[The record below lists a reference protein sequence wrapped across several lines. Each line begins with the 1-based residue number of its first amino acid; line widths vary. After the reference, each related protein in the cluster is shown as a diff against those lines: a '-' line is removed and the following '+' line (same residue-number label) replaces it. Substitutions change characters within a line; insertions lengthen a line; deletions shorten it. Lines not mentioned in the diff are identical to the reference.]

1 MSAAAP
7 VKKGPPAKGPSA
19 PPRAPLAN
27 EAVIES
33 IDHEGVGVAHVEGKV
48 TFIDGGVTG
57 ERVVFSR
64 RRSRGNFDL
73 GTVTQVLKESS
84 QRTTPRCAYFGI
96 CGGCAMQH
104 VDAAAQVAAKQR
116 VLEDNLARLGK
127 VTPEQMLP
135 PVIGPA
141 WGYRNRA
148 RMSVHYVAKKGGVLV
163 GFHER
168 RSSFVADTLSC
179 QVLPPHVSN
188 LIPALREMLT
198 AMQLRDR
205 LPQIEVAVG
214 EEVTALVLRHLEPIP
229 EGDAAMLRAF
239 ADKHAVQWWLQ
250 PKGPETAHPFYPLE
264 APALDYRLP
273 EFGLSLRYRPTEF
286 TQVNAGVNRVLV
298 KRAVDL
304 LDPQPGE
311 RVGDLFCGL
320 GNFSLALAS
329 RGADVVGME
338 GAPSLVARAA
348 ENAALNGLQD
358 RARFLAHDLYT
369 DAEGAVKR
377 LGRVDK
383 LLIDP
388 PRDGALDI
396 CKALG
401 DDAPSRIVYVSC
413 SPATL
418 ARDAGVLVNV
428 KGYRLVCAGVVNMFP
443 HTGHVES
450 IALFQRA

>member
-1 MSAAAP
+1 MD
-7 VKKGPPAKGPSA
+7 
-19 PPRAPLAN
+19 

-33 IDHEGVGVAHVEGKV
+33 LDHEGIGVAHVEGKV

-57 ERVVFSR
+57 ERVAFVR

-73 GTVTQVLKESS
+73 GTVTQVLRASA
-84 QRTTPRCAYFGI
+84 QRAAPRCRYFGT

-104 VDAAAQVAAKQR
+104 VEPAAQVAAKQR
-116 VLEDNLARLGK
+116 VLEDNLERLGK
-127 VTPEQMLP
+127 VKPETVLP
-135 PVIGPA
+135 PVMGPA

-148 RMSVHYVAKKGGVLV
+148 RLSVHYVAKKGVVLV

-179 QVLPPHVSN
+179 EVMPPAVSG
-188 LIPALREMLT
+188 LIPELREMFT
-198 AMQLRDR
+198 SFRLRDR
-205 LPQIEVAVG
+205 IPQLEVAVG
-214 EEVTALVLRHLEPIP
+214 AAVTVFVLRHLEPIP
-229 EGDAAMLRAF
+229 EEDAAKLRDF
-239 ADKHAVQWWLQ
+239 ADRHGIQWWLQ
-250 PKGPETAHPFYPLE
+250 PKGPETAHPFYPLD

-273 EFGLSLRYRPTEF
+273 EFGLTLAFGPTEF

-298 KRAVDL
+298 KRAVDM
-304 LDPQPGE
+304 LDPRSGE

-329 RGADVVGME
+329 RGADVVGIE

-348 ENAALNGLQD
+348 ANARANGLQD
-358 RARFLAHDLYT
+358 RATFIAHDLYK
-369 DAEGAVKR
+369 DAEGALAR
-377 LGRVDK
+377 LGRVEK

-388 PRDGALDI
+388 PRDGAVEI
-396 CKALG
+396 CKLLG

-413 SPATL
+413 SPSTL
-418 ARDAGVLVNV
+418 ARDAGVLVGA
-428 KGYRLVCAGVVNMFP
+428 KGYRLVAAGVVNMFP

-450 IALFQRA
+450 IALFER